1 MPDDKKRPYS
11 NIRKVK
17 ITQEFI
23 TIYASVAISS
33 SKERMIIKT
42 KGKRAKRRTQDTSLL
57 KCTNQPSFNQ
67 NLRFFKSKAPPARFQ
82 RSQFESI

>member
-23 TIYASVAISS
+23 TIYASDSTPELQFRRL
-33 SKERMIIKT
+33 K
-42 KGKRAKRRTQDTSLL
+42 KGW
-57 KCTNQPSFNQ
+57 
-67 NLRFFKSKAPPARFQ
+67 
-82 RSQFESI
+82 